1 MPEPIWEDSWLT
13 SQRPV
18 ARLLARPIRNFL
30 HTEAAGGLVLLFAT
44 IVALIWANS
53 PWGGSYEAF
62 WTTELAIE
70 AGPFHLAEDLRHWV
84 NDALMAI
91 FFFVVGLE
99 IKRELVTGELN
110 DARKAALPALA
121 ALGGMVVPALVYIA
135 INAGTTEG
143 HGWGIPMAT
152 DIAFAVGVLAI
163 LGDRI
168 PSGLKVF
175 LLSLAIVDDI
185 GAILVI
191 ALFYSSGIDFTYLG
205 VAGALL
211 LVVVALRQGRVFWT
225 PIYVVVGAG
234 VWLATL
240 ESGVHATIAG
250 VALGLLAPARPL
262 DPRGINDVLEGTTE
276 LSHESDAQAL
286 RRVTLQAREVVSVAE
301 RLGDLL
307 HPWTSYVVIP
317 LFALAN
323 AGVVLSSERIGDA
336 FSSRVALG
344 IAAGLVVGKIVG
356 ITGMA
361 WLAERLGLGRRSAG
375 VRWSHI
381 FGAAAVAGIGFT
393 VSLFIAGLAFEDP
406 EVVDTAK
413 IGILLASVGAG
424 IIGYLI
430 LRASP
435 DPSDEEL
442 AEV

>member
-13 SQRPV
+13 SERPV
-18 ARLLARPIRNFL
+18 PRLLARPIRSFL
-30 HTEAAGGLVLLFAT
+30 STEAAGGIVLLAAT
-44 IVALIWANS
+44 LVALIWANS
-53 PWGGSYEAF
+53 PASASYSAF
-62 WTTELAIE
+62 WETELSIH
-70 AGPFHLAEDLRHWV
+70 AGPFHIAEDLRHWV

-110 DARKAALPALA
+110 DAKKAALPALA
-121 ALGGMVVPALVYIA
+121 ALGGMVVPALLYVI
-135 INAGTTEG
+135 INSGTSEA

-163 LGDRI
+163 LGNRV

-191 ALFYSSGIDFTYLG
+191 ALFYSSGINFGYLG
-205 VAGALL
+205 LAAGLL
-211 LVVVALRQGRVFWT
+211 MVIVALRQGRVFWT

-250 VALGLLAPARPL
+250 VALGLLAPARPV
-262 DPRGINDVLEGTTE
+262 DPRGIADVLDGATE
-276 LSHESDAQAL
+276 LSSEPDAHAL

-323 AGVVLSSERIGDA
+323 AGVVLSAERLGDA
-336 FSSRVALG
+336 TGSRVALG
-344 IAAGLVVGKIVG
+344 IAAGLIVGKILG

-361 WLAERLGLGRRSAG
+361 WLAERLGLGRRPHG
-375 VRWSHI
+375 VLWSHI

-393 VSLFIAGLAFEDP
+393 VSLFIAGLAFDDP
-406 EVVDTAK
+406 DVVDTAK
-413 IGILLASVGAG
+413 IGILFASLAAG
-424 IIGYLI
+424 IIGFLI
-430 LRASP
+430 LRATP
-435 DPSDEEL
+435 DPAPED
-442 AEV
+442 A